1 MGRPVQAAKPTAF
14 PKMQNP
20 PDEVQ
25 RVTLLS
31 ASISRVYTRQ
41 AETSSVSW
49 RCPNR
54 PVTGLFSDLTENFKT
69 SLICRFNSLIR
80 HN

>member
-20 PDEVQ
+20 PDEVR
-25 RVTLLS
+25 RVTFVS

-41 AETSSVSW
+41 AQTSSVSW
-49 RCPNR
+49 MCLNR
-54 PVTGLFSDLTENFKT
+54 PVTAFL
-69 SLICRFNSLIR
+69 
-80 HN
+80 